1 MNYYMCIISF
11 VYNSICES
19 GLIYVNILDVTL
31 QKSHLHSEKPF
42 IQLEIEMTQYSTMI
56 EIYNDEV
63 A

>member
-1 MNYYMCIISF
+1 MNYYMYIISF
-11 VYNSICES
+11 VYNSICQT

-31 QKSHLHSEKPF
+31 QKSHLHSEKPLF
-42 IQLEIEMTQYSTMI
+42 QLEIEMTQYGTMI